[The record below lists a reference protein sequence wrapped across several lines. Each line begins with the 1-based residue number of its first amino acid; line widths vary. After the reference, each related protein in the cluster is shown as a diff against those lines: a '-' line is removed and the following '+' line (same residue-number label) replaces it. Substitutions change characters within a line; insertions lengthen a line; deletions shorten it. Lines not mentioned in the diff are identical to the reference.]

1 MEEEQIVNKI
11 IGERILIFRK
21 SKKLTRTKLAN
32 ILGITQ
38 QQLDKYEKGLNRIS
52 AAKLAIISKIF
63 KIDISYFYN
72 DLLIDTNGINK
83 DFNNEDI
90 NLLVSYYLNIKKANI
105 KNLIISLIQEF
116 AENSINK

>member
-105 KNLIISLIQEF
+105 KNLII
-116 AENSINK
+116 